1 MALLD
6 SCFGGFNRLT
16 VADTRRESPIS
27 WQLFS
32 PDSPKP
38 NPKISRVQR
47 ASGGT
52 GEGRSWEGPGGPV
65 AVVGPGG
72 TQLGTEGNCE
82 ASQPPCQHPDA
93 ISTAVHLC
101 KAPGRFSSAGGQ
113 RPAPGG
119 GESPTEPLHCC
130 CCWRGTGKAA
140 GRECSSLE
148 LDGTGQS
155 SGCSR
160 MQTGTTHRSAVP
172 SQRG

>member
-6 SCFGGFNRLT
+6 SCFGGFNWLT

-38 NPKISRVQR
+38 NPQISRVQR
-47 ASGGT
+47 AGGGT
-52 GEGRSWEGPGGPV
+52 GERRSWEGHGGPA

-113 RPAPGG
+113 RPVPGG
-119 GESPTEPLHCC
+119 GESPTEPPR

-148 LDGTGQS
+148 LDGTGQG

-160 MQTGTTHRSAVP
+160 TRTGTTHRSAVP